1 MLYVCFFKHGPTT
14 PLCFSVCL
22 CVRVCARIC
31 VCECVVTCVLL
42 TCADRCVTACTRYI
56 PVLCAVCRLV
66 EGDIFRIGMHLEDI
80 KETIDRNVCS
90 QLSPPHSSS
99 TPTSVPPMPSLG
111 VNPSHPHLSAPSLP
125 SFQHEVMYSFTS
137 LIHVLTYTLREELQ
151 HCCARVRACAQM
163 HMHVCA
169 CVRLCVCACAC
180 SCA

>member
-1 MLYVCFFKHGPTT
+1 MYVFLNTAPPHH
-14 PLCFSVCL
+14 SVSL
-22 CVRVCARIC
+22 CVC
-31 VCECVVTCVLL
+31 VCVRAHACVRECVVTCVLS

-99 TPTSVPPMPSLG
+99 TPTSMPPMPSLG
-111 VNPSHPHLSAPSLP
+111 VNPSHPHLSDPSLP

-151 HCCARVRACAQM
+151 HSLLLHNILVVWVIQVFLCA
-163 HMHVCA
+163 
-169 CVRLCVCACAC
+169 LCV
-180 SCA
+180 